1 MLHNTNLSD
10 IYFLDVETVS
20 LRPHFEDLSERE
32 QMLWDKK
39 SIYWRKEDTP
49 GKAYERAGIY
59 AEFGKIICISVGI
72 IVKDKLHI
80 KSFYSNNEKELLEDF
95 ALSLDKFSKKRTIKL
110 CAHNGKEFD
119 FPYICRRML
128 INEIQLPK
136 ILQVQMKKP
145 WEVPFIDTLELWRF
159 GDYKNYTSL
168 DLLCEVFNIPTPKEN
183 LDGAQVGNT
192 YWVENNMN
200 KIITYCESDVV
211 ALVQLFLKISGQLL
225 ISEDNIILDR
235 E

>member
-1 MLHNTNLSD
+1 MLHSIHISD

-20 LRPHFEDLSERE
+20 LHPHFENLTERE
-32 QMLWDKK
+32 QLLWDKK
-39 SIYWRKEDTP
+39 SIYWRKEDSP
-49 GKAYERAGIY
+49 EQAYERAGIY
-59 AEFGKIICISVGI
+59 AEFGKIVCISVGI
-72 IVKDKLHI
+72 IVQGNLHI
-80 KSFYSNNEKELLEDF
+80 KSFYGDDEKELLKDF
-95 ALSLDKFSKKRTIKL
+95 ASSLDKFSKKHTAKL

-128 INEIQLPK
+128 INGIQLPN

-145 WEVPFIDTLELWRF
+145 WEVPFLDTLELWRF

-183 LDGAQVGNT
+183 LDGSKVGNT
-192 YWVENNMN
+192 YWEEKDIQ
-200 KIITYCESDVV
+200 KIVLYCENDVV
-211 ALVQLFLKISGQLL
+211 ALVQLFLKMSGKTLL
-225 ISEDNIILDR
+225 PKDNIIFER